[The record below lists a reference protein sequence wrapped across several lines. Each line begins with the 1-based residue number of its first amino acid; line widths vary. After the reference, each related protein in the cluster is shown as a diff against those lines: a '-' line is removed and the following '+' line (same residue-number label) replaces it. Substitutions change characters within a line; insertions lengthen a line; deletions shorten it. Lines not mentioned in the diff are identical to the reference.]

1 MVWLADDI
9 CRFENFDVKN
19 QWTSQFSKFPYK
31 GEKLLTYLYT
41 RILSESM
48 ISTRKEPIRLTLIKY
63 LFQYALVPWLQS
75 VNNFFFTYDVSQNFS
90 MASKDFLIFIGEAL
104 NHKDSENLDLH
115 IKDFNEVPCF
125 IDLQAYN
132 LISKAMQSMKL
143 LNAMKSSGVASKL
156 FNRICFSDFQLNNLC
171 FTQVHLQ
178 EYEQQLEQWMEMTD
192 TILEVDDVTEKL
204 SENESWRKELGG
216 ALFEDLKNGEK
227 HMSTAKKLRLAAEED
242 QVDKIRQREE
252 ENERKRQLLAKIESQ
267 ILERRRILN
276 DNVAKE
282 KEFDDFFITQL
293 ALNTPRALGGGCSV
307 RRACFESCC
316 EKNVVRAIRS
326 KH

>member
-1 MVWLADDI
+1 
-9 CRFENFDVKN
+9 
-19 QWTSQFSKFPYK
+19 
-31 GEKLLTYLYT
+31 
-41 RILSESM
+41 
-48 ISTRKEPIRLTLIKY
+48 
-63 LFQYALVPWLQS
+63 
-75 VNNFFFTYDVSQNFS
+75 
-90 MASKDFLIFIGEAL
+90 
-104 NHKDSENLDLH
+104 
-115 IKDFNEVPCF
+115 
-125 IDLQAYN
+125 
-132 LISKAMQSMKL
+132 
-143 LNAMKSSGVASKL
+143 
-156 FNRICFSDFQLNNLC
+156 
-171 FTQVHLQ
+171 
-178 EYEQQLEQWMEMTD
+178 
-192 TILEVDDVTEKL
+192 
-204 SENESWRKELGG
+204 
-216 ALFEDLKNGEK
+216 
-227 HMSTAKKLRLAAEED
+227 MSTAKKLRLAAEED